1 MELKQINEVLQDLSQ
16 HTLKKKFKLV
26 EENEP
31 RNYWSEKYEGGNSTK
46 TEIYEVDKDK
56 KVFLKISR
64 QTDSYGSSESVVGIS
79 FVTPKEVKVTAFEA
93 I

>member
-16 HTLKKKFKLV
+16 HTLQNKFKLV
-26 EENEP
+26 ESNEP
-31 RNYWSEKYEGGNSTK
+31 RNYWWEKNQGDTSTK

-56 KVFLKISR
+56 KVFLKVVR
-64 QTDSYGSSESVVGIS
+64 QTDSYGDNESVVGIS